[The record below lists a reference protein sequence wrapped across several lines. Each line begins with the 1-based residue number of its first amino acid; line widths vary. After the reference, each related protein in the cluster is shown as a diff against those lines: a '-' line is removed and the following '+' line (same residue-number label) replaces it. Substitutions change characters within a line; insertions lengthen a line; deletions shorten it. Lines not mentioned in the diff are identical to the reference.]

1 MFTTTQNVPSIYV
14 EKSRDFQLLC
24 NIIDVF
30 VNSVTGNAN
39 KMQLQNSAQFC
50 DERLLPLLATYVGF
64 FTQEYLPAAVQRNI
78 ISVFPF
84 IIKNK
89 GNKQS
94 IDVAATAALRV
105 YPLINSIET
114 TIINRINIGTEKDP
128 VYKPV
133 YKVVV
138 TCNCQNWFDID
149 ERYIRE
155 VMKYTLPTGYLLALV
170 QKVGDETRTRYITL

>member
-1 MFTTTQNVPSIYV
+1 MFTTTQNVPAIYV

-24 NIIDVF
+24 NIVDVF

-50 DERLLPLLATYVGF
+50 DERMLPLLATYVGF

-94 IDVAATAALRV
+94 IDVAAKAALRV
-105 YPLINSIET
+105 YPLINSIT
-114 TIINRINIGTEKDP
+114 TSIKNDTYTVFIFCD
-128 VYKPV
+128 
-133 YKVVV
+133 
-138 TCNCQNWFDID
+138 CQNWFDID

-155 VMKYTLPTGYLLALV
+155 VMKYTLPTGYLLALI
-170 QKVGDETRTRYITL
+170 QKVGAEERVRYITL